1 MLFPF
6 LYQKQSKQ
14 NSNNNWTN
22 THTHI
27 KKRKQCNDVH
37 ALNIW
42 DCKHAYSIRFPSLL
56 KFVWD
61 GTRNVIN
68 SNENTKIRKQCTSQ
82 KYTYYCSTT
91 TTCSFANSFVPSP
104 HFSAVFLSLS
114 LYSFKILLF
123 CLTLWLKFSWLA
135 RSCSDKWPCKIWN
148 SCNKFLRF
156 LFSGPA
162 FLLLT
167 VNKIWTVKW
176 KSESF
181 KAFGSA
187 LHANNINII
196 HYYLL
201 CYVLVRCAAM
211 KKSYVSM
218 MAMVVE
224 AAVARCWLQ

>member
-1 MLFPF
+1 MIPIL
-6 LYQKQSKQ
+6 
-14 NSNNNWTN
+14 
-22 THTHI
+22 
-27 KKRKQCNDVH
+27 V
-37 ALNIW
+37 
-42 DCKHAYSIRFPSLL
+42 
-56 KFVWD
+56 KFVWVR
-61 GTRNVIN
+61 TRNVIN
-68 SNENTKIRKQCTSQ
+68 SNENTEIRKQCTSQ

-201 CYVLVRCAAM
+201 YMCCVQQW
-211 KKSYVSM
+211 KSHMYRWWWWEGGGYNGIEVINVQN
-218 MAMVVE
+218 AR
-224 AAVARCWLQ
+224 AAVLCNYSLVERKNV